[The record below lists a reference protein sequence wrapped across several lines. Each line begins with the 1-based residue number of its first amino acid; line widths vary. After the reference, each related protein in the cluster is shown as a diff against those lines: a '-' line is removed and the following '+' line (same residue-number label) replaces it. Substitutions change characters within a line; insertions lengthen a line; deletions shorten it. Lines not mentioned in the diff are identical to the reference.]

1 MQHPHAN
8 VQIAMVGDAQI
19 GKTSLMV
26 KYVEGLF
33 SQDYIQSLGIENLSM
48 IFLVA
53 SLSLV
58 SLSLLPSLTHSL
70 PIYPCISYLW

>member
-1 MQHPHAN
+1 VQHPHAN

-33 SQDYIQSLGIENLSM
+33 SQDYIQSLGIENLTM
-48 IFLVA
+48 IFFAL
-53 SLSLV
+53 
-58 SLSLLPSLTHSL
+58 
-70 PIYPCISYLW
+70 